1 VRRRE
6 FITLIGGAAVAWP
19 LAARAQQ
26 QQLPVIGILSS
37 RSRATDALLLAVI
50 RQGLNDTGFVE
61 NRNVSI
67 EYRWAEGNYN
77 RLAAL
82 AADLVGRKVAVIVT
96 IGGDVA
102 ALAAKAATATLPVV
116 FTVATDPVRSGL
128 VSSLHRPGGNLT
140 GHSAALTEMER
151 KRLGL
156 LRELRPDATSIGV
169 LVNPN
174 VAYID
179 ARLNDIRS
187 SAASIGREIVILN
200 ASTIAEIDAAFATI
214 RQMRAEAFSVA
225 VDPFFFDRASQIVV
239 LAARHA
245 VPALYFRREFAAV
258 GGLMSYGSNAAEG
271 YRVLGVYAGRILK
284 GEKPGDLPIQL
295 PTKFELVINLSTARA
310 LALEVPPSL
319 LARADPP
326 RLHHAARRRRGCMA
340 ARGARAAAR
349 DANRGLPSL
358 PVARNIC
365 AHRLGVS
372 AGTAK
377 AATATIPVAFASG
390 VECAPGAGQF
400 EVSDLT
406 G

>member
-1 VRRRE
+1 MPDLRRRE
-6 FITLIGGAAVAWP
+6 FITLLGGAAATWP

-37 RSRATDALLLAVI
+37 RSQATDALLLAVI

-61 NRNVSI
+61 GRNVSI

-77 RLAAL
+77 RLAAF
-82 AADLVGRKVAVIVT
+82 AADFVGRKVAVIVT

-140 GHSAALTEMER
+140 GHSGFLTEVQP

-174 VAYID
+174 VPYID
-179 ARLNDIRS
+179 AQLNDIRS

-200 ASTIAEIDAAFATI
+200 ASTIAEIDAAFATL
-214 RQMRAEAFSVA
+214 RQMRTDVLSVA

-245 VPALYFRREFAAV
+245 MPALHFRREFAAV

-284 GEKPGDLPIQL
+284 GEKPSDLPIQL

-310 LALEVPPSL
+310 LALDVPATL
-319 LARADPP
+319 LARAD
-326 RLHHAARRRRGCMA
+326 
-340 ARGARAAAR
+340 
-349 DANRGLPSL
+349 
-358 PVARNIC
+358 
-365 AHRLGVS
+365 
-372 AGTAK
+372 
-377 AATATIPVAFASG
+377 
-390 VECAPGAGQF
+390 
-400 EVSDLT
+400 EVIE
-406 G
+406 

>member
-6 FITLIGGAAVAWP
+6 FITLLGGAAAALP

-61 NRNVSI
+61 GRNVSI

-179 ARLNDIRS
+179 AQLNDIRS

-200 ASTIAEIDAAFATI
+200 ASTIAEIDAAFATL

-284 GEKPGDLPIQL
+284 GENPGDLPIQL

-319 LARADPP
+319 LARAD
-326 RLHHAARRRRGCMA
+326 
-340 ARGARAAAR
+340 
-349 DANRGLPSL
+349 
-358 PVARNIC
+358 
-365 AHRLGVS
+365 
-372 AGTAK
+372 
-377 AATATIPVAFASG
+377 
-390 VECAPGAGQF
+390 
-400 EVSDLT
+400 EVIE
-406 G
+406 

>member
-1 VRRRE
+1 MRRRDV
-6 FITLIGGAAVAWP
+6 LALLSGAVAGFP
-19 LAARAQQ
+19 LPTLAQ

-37 RSRATDALLLAVI
+37 RSRATDPLLLAVI

-61 NRNVSI
+61 GRNVAI
-67 EYRWAEGNYN
+67 EYRWAEGKYD

-82 AADLVGRKVAVIVT
+82 ASDLVRRKVAVIVT
-96 IGGDVA
+96 IGGDVS

-140 GHSAALTEMER
+140 GSSGFQAEMEP
-151 KRLGL
+151 KRLEL
-156 LRELRPDATSIGV
+156 LRELRPDATTIGV

-179 ARLNDIRS
+179 NQINDIRS
-187 SAASIGREIVILN
+187 AAAGIGREIAILN
-200 ASTIAEIDAAFATI
+200 ASTIAEIDAAFAI
-214 RQMRAEAFSVA
+214 LRQMRADALSVA
-225 VDPFFFDRASQIVV
+225 IDPFFFDRATQIVV

-258 GGLMSYGSNAAEG
+258 GGLMSYGSNADES

-310 LALEVPPSL
+310 LALDVPATL
-319 LARADPP
+319 LARAD
-326 RLHHAARRRRGCMA
+326 
-340 ARGARAAAR
+340 
-349 DANRGLPSL
+349 
-358 PVARNIC
+358 
-365 AHRLGVS
+365 
-372 AGTAK
+372 
-377 AATATIPVAFASG
+377 
-390 VECAPGAGQF
+390 
-400 EVSDLT
+400 EVIE
-406 G
+406 

>member
-6 FITLIGGAAVAWP
+6 FITLLGGAAAALP

-61 NRNVSI
+61 GRNVSI

-77 RLAAL
+77 QLAAL

-116 FTVATDPVRSGL
+116 FTVATDPVHSGL
-128 VSSLHRPGGNLT
+128 VSNLHRPGGNLT

-179 ARLNDIRS
+179 AQLNDIRS

-200 ASTIAEIDAAFATI
+200 ASTIAEIDAAFATL
-214 RQMRAEAFSVA
+214 RQMRAEALSVA
-225 VDPFFFDRASQIVV
+225 VDPFFFDRGSQIVV

-284 GEKPGDLPIQL
+284 GENPGDLPIQL

-319 LARADPP
+319 LARAD
-326 RLHHAARRRRGCMA
+326 
-340 ARGARAAAR
+340 
-349 DANRGLPSL
+349 
-358 PVARNIC
+358 
-365 AHRLGVS
+365 
-372 AGTAK
+372 
-377 AATATIPVAFASG
+377 
-390 VECAPGAGQF
+390 
-400 EVSDLT
+400 EVIE
-406 G
+406 

>member
-1 VRRRE
+1 MFDNTRRE
-6 FITLIGGAAVAWP
+6 FITLLGGAAVAWP
-19 LAARAQQ
+19 IRARAQQ

-61 NRNVSI
+61 GRNVSI

-77 RLAAL
+77 QLAAL

-179 ARLNDIRS
+179 AQLNDIRS

-200 ASTIAEIDAAFATI
+200 ASTIAEIDAAFATL
-214 RQMRAEAFSVA
+214 RQMRAEALSVA
-225 VDPFFFDRASQIVV
+225 VDPFFFDRGSQIVV

-284 GEKPGDLPIQL
+284 GEKPGDLSIQL

-319 LARADPP
+319 LARAD
-326 RLHHAARRRRGCMA
+326 
-340 ARGARAAAR
+340 
-349 DANRGLPSL
+349 
-358 PVARNIC
+358 
-365 AHRLGVS
+365 
-372 AGTAK
+372 
-377 AATATIPVAFASG
+377 
-390 VECAPGAGQF
+390 
-400 EVSDLT
+400 EVIE
-406 G
+406 

>member
-6 FITLIGGAAVAWP
+6 FITLLGGAAAALP

-61 NRNVSI
+61 GRNVSI

-77 RLAAL
+77 GLAAL

-116 FTVATDPVRSGL
+116 FTVATDPVHSGL
-128 VSSLHRPGGNLT
+128 VSNLHRPGGNLT

-179 ARLNDIRS
+179 AQLNDIRS

-200 ASTIAEIDAAFATI
+200 ASTIAEIDAAFVTL
-214 RQMRAEAFSVA
+214 RQMRAEALSVA
-225 VDPFFFDRASQIVV
+225 VDPFFFDRGSQIVV

-245 VPALYFRREFAAV
+245 MPALYFRREFAAV

-319 LARADPP
+319 LARAD
-326 RLHHAARRRRGCMA
+326 
-340 ARGARAAAR
+340 
-349 DANRGLPSL
+349 
-358 PVARNIC
+358 
-365 AHRLGVS
+365 
-372 AGTAK
+372 
-377 AATATIPVAFASG
+377 
-390 VECAPGAGQF
+390 
-400 EVSDLT
+400 EVIE
-406 G
+406 

>member
-1 VRRRE
+1 
-6 FITLIGGAAVAWP
+6 
-19 LAARAQQ
+19 
-26 QQLPVIGILSS
+26 
-37 RSRATDALLLAVI
+37 
-50 RQGLNDTGFVE
+50 LNDTGFVE
-61 NRNVSI
+61 GRNVSI

-140 GHSAALTEMER
+140 GHSGFLTEMEP

-174 VAYID
+174 VPYID
-179 ARLNDIRS
+179 SQLNDIRS

-200 ASTIAEIDAAFATI
+200 ASTIAEIDAAFATL
-214 RQMRAEAFSVA
+214 RQMRTDVLSVA

-245 VPALYFRREFAAV
+245 MPALYFRREFAAV

-310 LALEVPPSL
+310 LALDVPATL
-319 LARADPP
+319 LGRAD
-326 RLHHAARRRRGCMA
+326 A
-340 ARGARAAAR
+340 
-349 DANRGLPSL
+349 
-358 PVARNIC
+358 VI
-365 AHRLGVS
+365 
-372 AGTAK
+372 
-377 AATATIPVAFASG
+377 
-390 VECAPGAGQF
+390 E
-400 EVSDLT
+400 
-406 G
+406 